1 MAKREY
7 IVTITDEVDKD
18 AFKKFEEQYQAERF
32 YRCIGC
38 ANYNE
43 LMEQC
48 IVDGSFCDPT
58 AYCCNVEPKD
68 GEQET

>member
-1 MAKREY
+1 MDY
-7 IVTITDEVDKD
+7 IVSVEKQED
-18 AFKKFEEQYQAERF
+18 AEEIERTYACEGF
-32 YRCIGC
+32 YRCRDC
-38 ANYNE
+38 RNYNG

-68 GEQET
+68 GEQE